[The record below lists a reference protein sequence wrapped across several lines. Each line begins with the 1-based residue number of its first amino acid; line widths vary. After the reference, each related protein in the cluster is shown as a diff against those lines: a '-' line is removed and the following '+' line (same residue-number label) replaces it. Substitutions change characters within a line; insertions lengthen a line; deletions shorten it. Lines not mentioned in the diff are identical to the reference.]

1 MQLLLQAQILKGAN
15 ESKVVTYTSAQPI
28 VTATISPST
37 QCIAPVPSPP
47 IQTVVA
53 AQNGTILTTGI
64 PVFLDADKL
73 PINR

>member
-1 MQLLLQAQILKGAN
+1 MLLQAQILKGSN
-15 ESKVVTYTSAQPI
+15 ENKVVTYTNAQPI

-37 QCIAPVPSPP
+37 QCIASVPSPP

-64 PVFLDADKL
+64 PVFLDTEKI